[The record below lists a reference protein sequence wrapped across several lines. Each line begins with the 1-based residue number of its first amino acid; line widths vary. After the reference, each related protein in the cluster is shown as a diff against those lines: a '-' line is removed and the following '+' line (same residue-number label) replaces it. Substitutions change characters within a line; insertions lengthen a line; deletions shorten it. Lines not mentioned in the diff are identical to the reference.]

1 MYKCNDCG
9 KRFEEP
15 KITQESRGEYWGAP
29 CWEMYSVC
37 PYCKSDDIDE
47 ETEDE

>member
-15 KITQESRGEYWGAP
+15 KITRESRGEYWGAP
-29 CWEMYSVC
+29 CWEMYRAC
-37 PYCKSDDIDE
+37 PYCESDDIDE